1 MVQLIGRITMEVA
14 PSKMPSIIRRARLPK
29 ILDTIMEDDKE
40 ALESPRAPS
49 HNGSRIKEAVD
60 TPMYCSDKLA
70 FLVPMAKTECLKIKA

>member
-1 MVQLIGRITMEVA
+1 MEVA